1 MIHKRSTALERSVKN
16 TLLEGLNQFHYAP
29 SSPLAHRITK
39 WREFSKTI
47 TAEQYR
53 YCQSSIISASY
64 TYHGAQSRLDLN
76 TIEHLWTELNRR
88 VIRQPAAPNSL
99 RELQQ
104 TLIQEL
110 RSISQAFI
118 QNYVS
123 SMRQRCLQVF
133 GARGGHTRYMYKLD
147 VLYSKVTYDK
157 MSLSCDFI
165 FLLL

>member
-1 MIHKRSTALERSVKN
+1 MRAIL
-16 TLLEGLNQFHYAP
+16 TLSSQNHEMAP
-29 SSPLAHRITK
+29 IFKDYHSRAIQVLPK
-39 WREFSKTI
+39 
-47 TAEQYR
+47 QYNI
-53 YCQSSIISASY
+53 CQL
-64 TYHGAQSRLDLN
+64 HVPWAQSRLDLN
-76 TIEHLWTELNRR
+76 TIEHLWTKLNRR
-88 VIRQPAAPNSL
+88 VIRQPTAPNSL

-104 TLIQEL
+104 TLFQEL

>member
-1 MIHKRSTALERSVKN
+1 MRAIL
-16 TLLEGLNQFHYAP
+16 TLSSQNHEMAP
-29 SSPLAHRITK
+29 IFKDYHSRAIQVLPK
-39 WREFSKTI
+39 
-47 TAEQYR
+47 QYNIR
-53 YCQSSIISASY
+53 QL
-64 TYHGAQSRLDLN
+64 HVPWAQSRLDLN
-76 TIEHLWTELNRR
+76 TIEHLWTKLNRR
-88 VIRQPAAPNSL
+88 VIRQPTAPNSL

-118 QNYVS
+118 QNYVL

-157 MSLSCDFI
+157 MSLSCDFYFSSAVI
-165 FLLL
+165 FAIT